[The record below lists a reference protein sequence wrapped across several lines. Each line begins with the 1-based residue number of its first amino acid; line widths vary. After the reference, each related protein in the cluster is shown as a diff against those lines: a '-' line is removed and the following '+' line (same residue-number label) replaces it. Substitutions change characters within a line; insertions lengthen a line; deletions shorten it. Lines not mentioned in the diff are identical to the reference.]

1 MVKLSDL
8 TGKKGSEWRSDDA
21 THGNVHMRVEAYT
34 PADGPDGVGVQG
46 IDLRTGK
53 EITVY
58 LANAEQFAKLYTDP
72 TADQSVREQEARKII
87 ANRPPLD
94 EFAAKRGNRAV
105 PSDGVIA
112 FADVR
117 QDYDSGKLYSRWPQ
131 GMVHI
136 PGDEAALTGMFE
148 VRTKVGQANGEKFTT
163 TYVNYADVK
172 NAFDPML
179 PGNATKATM
188 DERIFSGTL
197 PGITAP
203 ARTSGLIAVKLDE
216 GVRTFA
222 LSGAKKATEQNGRK
236 VWETIPGI
244 DAALDREH
252 SGYSAIAAAAFAAV
266 IGKPFDSLKIAG
278 EPETLAAMKGLYDG
292 IRDGSLP
299 VVVMP
304 SAVLNVSKFQNA
316 DFLGKKF
323 NKEGVAVEAKTAG
336 VNLVDRGYFSGAV
349 GVRFVSQRTGET
361 VEPVI
366 KAIDSDVRLPSKKSD
381 AFQKLDLSAVGEI
394 AFDEAGKALT
404 HDATHDLAA
413 SHDHGGPDAEDDLD
427 HGFDPAPDVSF

>member
-46 IDLRTGK
+46 VDLRTGK

-72 TADQSVREQEARKII
+72 TADQSVREQEAKKII

-117 QDYDSGKLYSRWPQ
+117 QDYDSGKLYSRWAQ

-179 PGNATKATM
+179 PGNATKATL

-197 PGITAP
+197 PGIAAP

-222 LSGAKKATEQNGRK
+222 LSGAKKATEQNGKK
-236 VWETIPGI
+236 VWETIPGV
-244 DAALDREH
+244 DAALNREH
-252 SGYSAIAAAAFAAV
+252 SGYSAIAATAFAAV
-266 IGKPFDSLKIAG
+266 IGKPFDTLKITA
-278 EPETLAAMKGLYDG
+278 EPEKLAAMESLYDG

-304 SAVLNVSKFQNA
+304 SAVLSVTKFQNA

-366 KAIDSDVRLPSKKSD
+366 KAVDSDVRLPSKKSD

-394 AFDEAGKALT
+394 AFDEVGKALT
-404 HDATHDLAA
+404 HDAKHDLDAT
-413 SHDHGGPDAEDDLD
+413 HDHGGPEAEDDFG
-427 HGFDPAPDVSF
+427 HGFDPAPAF